1 MQSEK
6 SNKKTAKKK
15 AIIENFLQQFTVLTE
30 TERHEI
36 GSKLN
41 VQQFKKRD
49 MLQEEGKVPKHCFF
63 VLEGC
68 VRQYEIIEGVEKVT
82 DFYTEKHAVIS
93 SQSYAEQVP
102 SDFFLECVEDS
113 YLLVGEPEYDQ
124 KMMDEFPILREITFQ
139 VLEDDWLRV
148 KANLSAF
155 KLSSPEERYMTFL
168 EKRADLT
175 NRVSNAQIAS
185 YLGIR
190 PESLSRI
197 RKRLLTIAKK

>member
-6 SNKKTAKKK
+6 STKNTTKKK
-15 AIIENFLQQFTVLTE
+15 AIIETFLQQFTVLTE
-30 TERHEI
+30 AERHEI
-36 GSKLN
+36 GAKLN
-41 VQQFKKRD
+41 VQQFKKRTI
-49 MLQEEGKVPKHCFF
+49 LQEIGKIPKHCFF

-113 YLLVGEPEYDQ
+113 YLLVGEPEHDQ
-124 KMMDEFPILREITFQ
+124 KMIVEFPILREITFQ
-139 VLEDDWLRV
+139 VMEDDWLRV

-155 KLSSPEERYMTFL
+155 KLSSPEERYTTFL
-168 EKRADLT
+168 EKRADLM

-197 RKRLLTIAKK
+197 RKRLLKPTKK